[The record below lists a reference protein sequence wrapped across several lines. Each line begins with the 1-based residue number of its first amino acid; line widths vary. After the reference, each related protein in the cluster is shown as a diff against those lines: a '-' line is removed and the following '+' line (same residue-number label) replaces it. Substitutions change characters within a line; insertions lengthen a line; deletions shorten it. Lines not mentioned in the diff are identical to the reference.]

1 MRNSADADFRLMR
14 DRANSIKNL
23 ASSIDRELENF
34 INSASAFSAPVIK
47 SSPADI
53 GFVKRL
59 QPKLSEFR
67 MVYSSPELS
76 RKVLEKWAP
85 TKPRI
90 RIDLS
95 AIRNAIVEEVAEGG
109 ERVTVVKGRRVRFKD
124 FKWDWKGEGE
134 GEEGFKDWEPIR
146 ALKTRLKELKLKK
159 SPDEVFGRWKN
170 SELVEKLKAS
180 LVSLV
185 LQTFKFHCFIR
196 AVSKLLLLTAP
207 IFGIQSSR

>member
-1 MRNSADADFRLMR
+1 MRDSADADFRLMR

-34 INSASAFSAPVIK
+34 INSASTFSAPVIK
-47 SSPADI
+47 PSSADL

-67 MVYSSPELS
+67 RVYSSPDFS

-85 TKPRI
+85 TRARI

-95 AIRNAIVEEVAEGG
+95 AIRNAIVEELAEGG
-109 ERVTVVKGRRVRFKD
+109 ERVSAVKGSRVRFKD
-124 FKWDWKGEGE
+124 FKLDWKGQGE

-146 ALKTRLKELKLKK
+146 ALKRRLKEFEVKK
-159 SPDEVFGRWKN
+159 PPDEVFRWRN
-170 SELVEKLKAS
+170 SELVEKWKAS
-180 LVSLV
+180 LVSLL
-185 LQTFKFHCFIR
+185 LQRIKFHYFTR
-196 AVSKLLLLTAP
+196 AVSK
-207 IFGIQSSR
+207 F